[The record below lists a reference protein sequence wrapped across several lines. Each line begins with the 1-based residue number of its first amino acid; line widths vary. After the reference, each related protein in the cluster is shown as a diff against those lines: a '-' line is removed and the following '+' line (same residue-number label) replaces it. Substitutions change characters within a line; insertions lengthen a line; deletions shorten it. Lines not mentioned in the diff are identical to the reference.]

1 MSKIYCYSLDFH
13 KKEKEFEDI
22 DSLLKSIVGAKEQAN
37 NALNNPDLSYRG
49 FRLISED
56 KLNVLLPQILTT
68 KSEKIKS
75 DYVDN
80 IAKLEGKIKKLEKSE
95 RKSTVKMDVLK
106 DDHESELKEL
116 TKKFSD
122 EKELLN
128 KEHINKVNKLQED
141 SDSKIAELTKNYLN
155 DVEKI
160 KNAKDS
166 EMKKVID
173 IIEKYTKDVRMEISE
188 YNKNLAILKDN
199 HNAQLEDIYEQ
210 KEAEYKKILDNK
222 DLFTSKI
229 KYNLNDMGKTV
240 SELIDIINIMISNE
254 NKEMGTE
261 VPNVRLEKEIILANL
276 DKVSGKYTPLNE
288 KALLGKSD
296 KLSLDPLMIT
306 STFDID
312 DIYGKQVEVVTKVES
327 SEKTKDVPREKI
339 SIKVESPRKS
349 AIVNGKPLITN
360 DKYESMSVED
370 KVKYLIDI
378 RPTEYDLQKMCK
390 EYPNLEKELNNRV
403 FLKTVIGESIKQNLY
418 YKDIKDLV
426 KENIAK
432 NLSQTVILS
441 RVDYNKYFDI
451 VEVVGKADNSENTPT
466 PITNNNSKEVPAD
479 SVESIIEQDRKQV
492 NQNKDV
498 DFDWNAFKG
507 KYVRTEE
514 MKLLFGRESISLR
527 EASATINVPSGQ
539 IKLMM
544 GTLKTLNYIR
554 RFNNPNLLTPDELLL
569 FIVTDGWYKASIK
582 RNSEESLQKIL
593 KKLYPSWLEFIAK
606 K

>member
-37 NALNNPDLSYRG
+37 NALNNPELSYRG

-68 KSEKIKS
+68 KSEKIKN

-116 TKKFSD
+116 TKKLSD
-122 EKELLN
+122 EKETLN
-128 KEHINKVNKLQED
+128 KEHINKISKLQKE

-155 DVEKI
+155 D
-160 KNAKDS
+160 
-166 EMKKVID
+166 
-173 IIEKYTKDVRMEISE
+173 IEKVKNTKNSEINKIVNNVEQYTKNIRMEITE
-188 YNKNLAILKDN
+188 YNKKLAILKDK
-199 HNAQLEDIYEQ
+199 HNAQLEGIYEQ

-222 DLFTSKI
+222 NLFTSKI
-229 KYNLNDMGKTV
+229 KHNLSDMGKTV
-240 SELIDIINIMISNE
+240 SELVEIINTMILNE
-254 NKEMGTE
+254 NKEMGTK
-261 VPNVRLEKEIILANL
+261 VSDIYLEKELKLNNL
-276 DKVSGKYTPLNE
+276 EKIVGNYTPINE
-288 KALLGKSD
+288 KHLLVKSD
-296 KLSLDPLMIT
+296 KLSIDPLMIT
-306 STFDID
+306 SIFDVE
-312 DIYGKQVEVVTKVES
+312 DISEKQVEVDTKVGNPVKE
-327 SEKTKDVPREKI
+327 VPREKM
-339 SIKVESPRKS
+339 SIKIESPKKS
-349 AIVNGKPLITN
+349 LIVNGKSLITN
-360 DKYESMSVED
+360 DRYETMSVED

-378 RPTEYDLQKMCK
+378 RPNDSDLQKMCK

-403 FLKTVIGESIKQNLY
+403 FLKTIIGESINQGLS

-441 RVDYNKYFDI
+441 RLDYNKYFDI
-451 VEVVGKADNSENTPT
+451 IEVAEKELISDVKPE
-466 PITNNNSKEVPAD
+466 ISKDTEVIPAD

-492 NQNKDV
+492 NQNKEV
-498 DFDWNAFKG
+498 GFDWNAFKG